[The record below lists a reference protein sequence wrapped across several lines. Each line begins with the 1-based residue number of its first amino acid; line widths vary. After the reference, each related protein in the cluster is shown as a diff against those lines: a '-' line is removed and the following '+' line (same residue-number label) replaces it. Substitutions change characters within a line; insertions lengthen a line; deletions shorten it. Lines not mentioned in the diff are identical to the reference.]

1 MFSRIIPSRSYGF
14 MVVLIC
20 IVSAVLCNFGLSAI
34 ISIAAPI
41 LMLFYPPV
49 MFLTLTCLGRSI
61 FRKKR
66 FYQFG
71 VVICFVI
78 SLFTVLTDTFGVTAL
93 SWIHTALPLDA
104 FGFNWVIPT
113 AIAAAIGH
121 FLPGPEIEEE

>member
-1 MFSRIIPSRSYGF
+1 
-14 MVVLIC
+14 
-20 IVSAVLCNFGLSAI
+20 
-34 ISIAAPI
+34 
-41 LMLFYPPV
+41 MLFYPPV

-61 FRKKR
+61 FRKKK

-71 VVICFVI
+71 ICTCFLV
-78 SLFTVLTDTFGVTAL
+78 SLLTVLTDTFGVTAF

-121 FLPGPEIEEE
+121 FLPGPKIELEAEYEEYKNNLQI